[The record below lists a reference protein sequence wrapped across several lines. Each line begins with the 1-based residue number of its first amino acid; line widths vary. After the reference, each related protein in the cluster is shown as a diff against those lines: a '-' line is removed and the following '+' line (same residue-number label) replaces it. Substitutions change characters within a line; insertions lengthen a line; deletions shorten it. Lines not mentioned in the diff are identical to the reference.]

1 MVRKTAVIAF
11 EVVVGLI
18 AVAALLTGL
27 AFWRLSTGPV
37 DLDFLT
43 PEIEAALSDP
53 TAGISVEIGRTQVI
67 WEEGRRSID
76 LHARDVR
83 VRGGNGEDL
92 AALPD
97 VALRLSLRALVQGV
111 IAPTL
116 IEVQGAQV
124 SVVRDQ
130 DGGFHFGPWQEASAT
145 TETVPTPD
153 RASDDLSTL
162 IPEIVDRLLATP
174 TPSDPLSFLRVVRI
188 AGGRVTVD
196 DRKLSATWTAPY
208 ANIELRRQSTGLA
221 GEVSLTLDLAG
232 HKADLVALLD
242 YGRESRRLDAAV
254 QFSDLMPEAV
264 VSLVPGLEAVG
275 GLTMPLA
282 GSVSASLDSSGV
294 LQDLDF
300 ELRGADGA
308 FSHDTLFAEP
318 LAIAELR
325 ASGTLSARERR
336 ITLDEAFV
344 QYGTPDALGPSL
356 SMNGT
361 VLSALDNFRGDLDL
375 DIQISARNVPAD
387 ELSRYWPV
395 PLAQNPR
402 EWVLENIAKGTADT
416 ADLHATLTAPDGDF
430 AQAILHELTGTMA
443 YSGLDVHYLS
453 PMPPVSDVSGT
464 ANFDK
469 DRITF
474 HPEGG
479 RLGKLELR
487 ETFVEITGLVLE
499 NEIMQI
505 DVPVVGPLY
514 DALKLLEHERL
525 KLVSKLGLDP
535 AAFSGAAAARL
546 RFDFPLLKDLSFD
559 HIKLVALANLEQ
571 VQAKGLVLDRDVT
584 DGSLKLALDLEGM
597 QLTGPV
603 VFAGIPMTIAW
614 TESFDDKKAEQT
626 RIDIAAERVDA
637 RGRAALGLPLEEY
650 LSGPIGLDAV
660 VRRNRKK
667 ISTVTATLNL
677 GEAELEVPELVW
689 HKPAGAAGKADVT
702 LILNGER
709 PVRLSALDIEA
720 DTLRA
725 RGTAEFDDQ
734 GKALTRLD
742 LRRLVVDDTDLRDVL
757 IGFSDKGADIALGG
771 GVLNAEPW
779 FGASSPSDES
789 GVAAPTK
796 LTNNEAETAASGSEE
811 QPTPLRLKG
820 GKLDALIFA
829 PGRYLENVGIDLERS
844 AAGWEKFVLEGS
856 VPETLWHSEQGA
868 SGADLSGDAPKV
880 LSVSFKPNG
889 EGGKTLLVTT
899 PDMGAALRAL
909 NALDTVNGG
918 RLEIVGTSDGPL
930 PGAEF
935 KGRIEGHDYVLVG
948 APNLARLLT
957 VASLTGISD
966 LLSGNGIR
974 FTRLVGEFT
983 LQDGVMHSDLMRA
996 YGPALGLT
1004 AKGSFD
1010 FESDQTDFRGTI
1022 VPAYTVNR
1030 ILGEIPLLGPLLT
1043 GGEGEGVF
1051 AATYWAKGKL
1061 GDLDVSVNP
1070 LAALAPGFLRSLFSG
1085 SSIGMDEE
1093 GALPEKIEP

>member
-1 MVRKTAVIAF
+1 MVRKTAVITF
-11 EVVVGLI
+11 EVLVGLI
-18 AVAALLTGL
+18 AVTALLAGV
-27 AFWRLSTGPV
+27 AFWRLSAGPV

-53 TAGISVEIGRTQVI
+53 AAGISVEIGKTQVT

-83 VRGGNGEDL
+83 VHAANGEPL

-116 IEVQGAQV
+116 IEVQGAHV
-124 SVVRDQ
+124 SIVRLQ
-130 DGGFHFGPWQEASAT
+130 DGSFHFGPWLEASAT
-145 TETVPTPD
+145 ETSASAPD
-153 RASDDLSTL
+153 TASADMSTL
-162 IPEIVDRLLATP
+162 IPDIVDRLLSKP
-174 TPSDPLSFLRVVRI
+174 TPSDPLSFLRVARI
-188 AGGRVTVD
+188 VGGRVTVD

-208 ANIELRRQSTGLA
+208 ADIELRRQSTGIA
-221 GEVSLTLDLAG
+221 GEIALTLDLAG
-232 HKADLVALLD
+232 HQADLIALLD
-242 YGRESRRLDAAV
+242 FGRESRRLDAAV

-264 VSLVPGLEAVG
+264 VSLVPGLEAIG

-308 FSHDTLFAEP
+308 FNYETFFPEP
-318 LAIAELR
+318 LEIAELR
-325 ASGTLSARERR
+325 ASGTLSARDRR
-336 ITLDEAFV
+336 ISIDEAFV
-344 QYGTPDALGPSL
+344 QYGTPDAPGPSL
-356 SMNGT
+356 SMSGT
-361 VLSALDNFRGDLDL
+361 VQSALDGFRGDLDL

-387 ELSRYWPV
+387 ELARYWPV
-395 PLAQNPR
+395 PLAENPR
-402 EWVLENIAKGTADT
+402 KWVLENIAKGTADA
-416 ADLHATLTAPDGDF
+416 ADLHATLSAPEGDF
-430 AQAILHELTGTMA
+430 EQGILHELTGNMA
-443 YSGLDVHYLS
+443 YSGLDVHYLA
-453 PMPPVSDVSGT
+453 PMPPVSGVSGT
-464 ANFDK
+464 ATFDK

-474 HPEGG
+474 RPEGG

-499 NEIMQI
+499 KELMKI
-505 DVPVVGPLY
+505 DVPVVGPLS
-514 DALKLLEHERL
+514 DALQLLDHRRL

-535 AAFSGAAAARL
+535 ATFSGAAAARL

-559 HIKLVALANLEQ
+559 HIKLAALANLEQ
-571 VQAKGLVLDRDVT
+571 VEAEDLVLDQDVT
-584 DGSLKLALDLEGM
+584 EGSLKLALDLDGM

-614 TESFDDKKAEQT
+614 TESFEDKKAEQT
-626 RIDIAAERVDA
+626 RVDISAQRVDA
-637 RGRAALGLPLEEY
+637 RGRAALGLPLEGY

-667 ISTVTATLNL
+667 ISTVTATLDL
-677 GEAELEVPELVW
+677 RESQLDVPELVW
-689 HKPAGAAGKADVT
+689 SKPAGTAGKANVT
-702 LILNGER
+702 LILDGER
-709 PVRLSALDIEA
+709 PVSLSALDIEA
-720 DTLRA
+720 GTLRA
-725 RGTAEFDDQ
+725 RGTADFDDKGQ
-734 GKALTRLD
+734 ALARLN
-742 LRRLVVDDTDLRDVL
+742 LRSLTVDDTDLRDVL
-757 IGFSDKGADIALGG
+757 VDFSDKGADIAFGG
-771 GVLNAEPW
+771 GVLDIEPW
-779 FGASSPSDES
+779 LGASPEKEQAEV
-789 GVAAPTK
+789 GAPTK
-796 LTNNEAETAASGSEE
+796 LTQDDSGAAPQESDE
-811 QPTPLRLKG
+811 PRTPLRLKG
-820 GKLDALIFA
+820 GKLDALVFA

-844 AAGWEKFVLEGS
+844 AAGWEKFVLEGT
-856 VPETLWHSEQGA
+856 VPKSLWHSDKGE
-868 SGADLSGDAPKV
+868 SGADLSGDTPKV
-880 LSVSFKPNG
+880 LSVNFKPNS

-918 RLEIVGTSDGPL
+918 RLEIVGSSDGPL
-930 PGAEF
+930 PSAEF

-983 LQDGVMHSDLMRA
+983 LQDGIMHSDLMRA